1 MAQSNQNAGP
11 AQGKANDETAKANNT
26 PQVEQS
32 KQNLGSVQKKGTLS
46 KFVATVANIY
56 NGVYYRE
63 GSILEA
69 EKLPSKHFE
78 LMK

>member
-11 AQGKANDETAKANNT
+11 IQGKANDETAKANNT

-56 NGVYYRE
+56 NGVYYRP
-63 GSILEA
+63 GVVIKA
-69 EKLPSKHFE
+69 EKLPSRHFE
-78 LMK
+78 LIE